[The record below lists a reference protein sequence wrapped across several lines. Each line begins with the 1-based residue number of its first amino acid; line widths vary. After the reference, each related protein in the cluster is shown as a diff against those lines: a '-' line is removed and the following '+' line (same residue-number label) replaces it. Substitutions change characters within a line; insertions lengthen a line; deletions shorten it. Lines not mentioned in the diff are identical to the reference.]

1 MGKTTSRQV
10 LVRWRASVII
20 DFTVKIISRAQRYN
34 YTDWQP
40 EMLPTRA
47 ILQLTASAVSTT
59 IIEMRAS
66 TRLHR
71 VNFYK
76 IKRIRR
82 Q

>member
-34 YTDWQP
+34 YSDWQP

-59 IIEMRAS
+59 IISDVRVYTS
-66 TRLHR
+66 TSRKLLQ
-71 VNFYK
+71 N
-76 IKRIRR
+76 
-82 Q
+82 